1 MCYYNIFETSTLLK
15 EGCLELYLKV
25 IQISLILKEDPKA
38 CLYRLNKTILFNL
51 KADIFFPSKTRSCFC
66 EENLLWI
73 DLWWIFSII

>member
-51 KADIFFPSKTRSCFC
+51 KADFF
-66 EENLLWI
+66 
-73 DLWWIFSII
+73 FSFKNKVVFL